1 MPRNFVLKIC
11 LVKIDNPMEARMMTD
26 NDANTSNL
34 TNAELTYTPAIP
46 IINTKDIESL
56 FREISD
62 FEIFLCKISQ
72 TPSAAKIINMELK

>member
-1 MPRNFVLKIC
+1 
-11 LVKIDNPMEARMMTD
+11 MEARMMTD

>member
-1 MPRNFVLKIC
+1 
-11 LVKIDNPMEARMMTD
+11 MEARMMTD

-62 FEIFLCKISQ
+62 FEIFLCKIS
-72 TPSAAKIINMELK
+72 